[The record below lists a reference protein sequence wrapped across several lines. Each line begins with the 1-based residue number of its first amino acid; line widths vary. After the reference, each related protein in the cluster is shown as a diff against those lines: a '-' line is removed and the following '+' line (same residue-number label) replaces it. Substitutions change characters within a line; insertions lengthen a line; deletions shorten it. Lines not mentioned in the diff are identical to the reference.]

1 MTVNDDMEGCV
12 CGGGGGGKAMV
23 MINKG
28 SFIRNP
34 NNIFNRSPCAVHGE
48 CRGNINL
55 KVGAAWK
62 YKCPIFVL
70 QISDQKIFLTSKYRL
85 PFIYAMMI

>member
-12 CGGGGGGKAMV
+12 CVCGRLGEGGKAMV

-70 QISDQKIFLTSKYRL
+70 QISDQKIFLASKYSL
-85 PFIYAMMI
+85 LFTP